1 MKAINQYVVVSKIK
15 NVDKKIGGLVITA
28 ATDTEGAVSRGR
40 VVSAPDVYDQLEEGF
55 VVRYLTNGGWDIDHE
70 GEVYRVLRLSDVL
83 LVE

>member
-40 VVSAPDVYDQLEEGF
+40 VVSAPDAYDQLEEGL
-55 VVRYLTNGGWDIDHE
+55 VVRYLTSGGWDIDHE